1 MLNDFERKI
10 LRIIVNYAGQQRRIP
25 RMDELETKTGR
36 KPVHIRE
43 SLQALEQNGYISWP
57 QPSTLEN
64 IQILQAWEQE
74 PKPVRKAQPVGNA
87 VKYFTDY

>member
-25 RMDELETKTGR
+25 RMDELENKTGR
-36 KPVHIRE
+36 SRARIRE
-43 SLQALEQNGYISWP
+43 SLLE
-57 QPSTLEN
+57 LERKGHIAWGDTSSLDN

-74 PKPVRKAQPVGNA
+74 PGPVRKAQPAGSA
-87 VKYFTDY
+87 VKYFTEY

>member
-25 RMDELETKTGR
+25 RMDELENKTGR
-36 KPVHIRE
+36 SRVQIRE
-43 SLQALEQNGYISWP
+43 SLLELERKGYIAWGN
-57 QPSTLEN
+57 PSSLEN

-74 PKPVRKAQPVGNA
+74 PGPVRKAQPAGSA
-87 VKYFTDY
+87 VKYFTEY